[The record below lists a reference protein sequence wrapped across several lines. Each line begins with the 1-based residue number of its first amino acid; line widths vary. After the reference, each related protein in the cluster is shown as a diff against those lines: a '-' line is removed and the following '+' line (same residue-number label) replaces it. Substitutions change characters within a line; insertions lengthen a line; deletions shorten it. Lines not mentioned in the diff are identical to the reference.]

1 MPYSCVAQNIRIWS
15 ITATEPRFAQAAHIG
30 GYVRAS
36 AMDSSDTK

>member
-30 GYVRAS
+30 GYVRGIVKGTS
-36 AMDSSDTK
+36 NVP